1 MKWLALAIAL
11 LTSSVA
17 GAMDCQLALDIEEAA
32 KTRAI
37 YLEGVRDMVSSEIE
51 KTTLTAEI
59 NALID
64 LRQTATSW
72 ILLNCRSDNASP

>member
-1 MKWLALAIAL
+1 MKWMRWIVLAIVL
-11 LTSSVA
+11 LAPSAS
-17 GAMDCQLALDIEEAA
+17 AMDCQLAKDIEEAA
-32 KTRAI
+32 RTRGI

-72 ILLNCRSDNASP
+72 ILLNCK